1 MYPYDWSCA
10 LTLWKLK
17 YMTRAVGRYDSRAVW
32 FWLDRVVDGEK
43 AQEAHDRAEGVEA
56 PKPSF
61 ERPFAWGWDRLLAE
75 ICEADD
81 WLSID

>member
-1 MYPYDWSCA
+1 
-10 LTLWKLK
+10 
-17 YMTRAVGRYDSRAVW
+17 MTRAGGRYDSRAVW